1 MSVYL
6 RPRVPGAAVF
16 FTVNLAARGSWLLV
30 ERVDA
35 LREAYR
41 ATARERPFR
50 TEAIVVM
57 PDHLHAVWT
66 LPEGDADYSTR
77 WRLIKAR
84 FTRAVLADGA
94 VGAEHP
100 PYGPERDFR
109 SVSGPAVGA
118 VRRVGGSQPPSL
130 SKRKKGE
137 RGIWQRRFW
146 DRHIRGPKEFAA
158 AVRYCHENPVKHG
171 FVEWAED
178 WRWSSVHRETHAGR
192 W

>member
-50 TEAIVVM
+50 TDAIVVM

-66 LPEGDADYSTR
+66 LPEGGADYSVR
-77 WRLIKAR
+77 WSAIKAR
-84 FTRAVLADGA
+84 FTMALRRPGFSPATPLPTEFPV
-94 VGAEHP
+94 V
-100 PYGPERDFR
+100 R
-109 SVSGPAVGA
+109 S
-118 VRRVGGSQPPSL
+118 
-130 SKRKKGE
+130 
-137 RGIWQRRFW
+137 
-146 DRHIRGPKEFAA
+146 
-158 AVRYCHENPVKHG
+158 
-171 FVEWAED
+171 
-178 WRWSSVHRETHAGR
+178 GR
-192 W
+192 